1 MGGELQLRVYKKY
14 KKCGDIVSTQ
24 EYEKGFLMGYSSTYG
39 LYKEVQED
47 GSIKYYEVTEEGE
60 MLERK
65 IGRQNQAD
73 AEQQEQN
80 RYKVMI
86 RAKNLI
92 KDLINSNA
100 YSWSDKSHR
109 TVRPK
114 FLTLTFKDNIKD
126 LKTANMEYKKF
137 IKRLN
142 YYIKTEI
149 DNNYIG
155 VQYVA
160 VVEFQKRGAVHYH
173 VLLFNMPFIKWNVI
187 LEKWGL
193 GGAYIEGFRDKSNK
207 EVSLVYDEEKDCFMA
222 DKSEVHNI
230 GAYITKTME
239 YMAKSFDD
247 DRLRG
252 EKCYFTSRNLKK
264 PVLLNDIPKN
274 KKQIEQLV
282 PALSDECLV
291 FSNAYI
297 NEYIGMCQ
305 YNEYNIKFDRQYD
318 RNILNEMRDNIIKKH
333 WCTSKSASHY
343 NED

>member
-1 MGGELQLRVYKKY
+1 MRVYKKF

-24 EYEKGFLMGYSSTYG
+24 EYEKGFQTGYSSTYG

-47 GSIKYYEVTEEGE
+47 GSMKYYEIAEGGE
-60 MLERK
+60 MIERK
-65 IGRQNQAD
+65 IGRQNQCNTNE
-73 AEQQEQN
+73 EQQENN

-86 RAKNLI
+86 RAKNNI
-92 KDLINSNA
+92 KDIINSNA

-109 TVRPK
+109 SVRPK

-126 LKTANMEYKKF
+126 LKIANMEYKKF

-149 DNNYIG
+149 DSNYIG
-155 VQYVA
+155 VQYVS

-173 VLLFNMPFIKWNVI
+173 VLLFNMPFIKWDVI

-207 EVSLVYDEEKDCFMA
+207 EVSLIYDEEKDCFMS
-222 DKSEVHNI
+222 DKTEIHNI

-247 DRLRG
+247 CRLKG

-264 PVLLNDIPKN
+264 PLVLNDIPKN
-274 KKQIEQLV
+274 KKQIEQLAS
-282 PALSDECLV
+282 ALSEKNLV

-305 YNEYNIKFDRQYD
+305 YNEYNIKFNRTFDRSY
-318 RNILNEMRDNIIKKH
+318 LNEVQDRIIKKN
-333 WCTSKSASHY
+333 WCTKKSDSY
-343 NED
+343 VSEE

>member
-1 MGGELQLRVYKKY
+1 
-14 KKCGDIVSTQ
+14 
-24 EYEKGFLMGYSSTYG
+24 
-39 LYKEVQED
+39 
-47 GSIKYYEVTEEGE
+47 
-60 MLERK
+60 
-65 IGRQNQAD
+65 
-73 AEQQEQN
+73 
-80 RYKVMI
+80 
-86 RAKNLI
+86 
-92 KDLINSNA
+92 
-100 YSWSDKSHR
+100 
-109 TVRPK
+109 
-114 FLTLTFKDNIKD
+114 
-126 LKTANMEYKKF
+126 
-137 IKRLN
+137 
-142 YYIKTEI
+142 
-149 DNNYIG
+149 
-155 VQYVA
+155 
-160 VVEFQKRGAVHYH
+160 
-173 VLLFNMPFIKWNVI
+173 MPFIKWNVI

-305 YNEYNIKFDRQYD
+305 YNEYNIKFKRTHDRKFLSEVQD
-318 RNILNEMRDNIIKKH
+318 RIIKRD
-333 WCTSKSASHY
+333 WCTKKSASY
-343 NED
+343 YDEE